1 MKHTTIMDL
10 NREEEVI
17 STPENPPPSRRRGG
31 VRRDPAGRVRQH
43 SGAVMRLN
51 RGLAD

>member
-17 STPENPPPSRRRGG
+17 STPENPPPE
-31 VRRDPAGRVRQH
+31 PAARWGTP
-43 SGAVMRLN
+43 
-51 RGLAD
+51 

>member
-17 STPENPPPSRRRGG
+17 ICARKPTPE
-31 VRRDPAGRVRQH
+31 PAARWGTP
-43 SGAVMRLN
+43 
-51 RGLAD
+51 